1 MSASSDRIEARL
13 RRVER
18 KLDVLLA
25 HFGLAD
31 EAVEKLPEEV
41 VDALR
46 RGRTIEAI
54 KHYRK
59 ATGAGLAE
67 AKSVIDEASGR
78 R

>member
-18 KLDVLLA
+18 KLDMLLA
-25 HFGLAD
+25 HFDLAD
-31 EAVEKLPEEV
+31 AAGESLPDEV
-41 VDALR
+41 ADALR

-54 KHYRK
+54 KLYRK

-67 AKSVIDEASGR
+67 AKSAIDEASSR
-78 R
+78 L